1 MSDWLKKKIAA
12 EGSAGNNTH
21 PSVEIDPSIDV
32 SQFVLQFIV
41 EAAGAT
47 PTVTYKYQVSADD
60 PSVTDANSTW
70 SDLNYVPFQDG
81 TETVA
86 AATRARTTVGSD
98 TLIPFMG
105 TKARQIFRK
114 IRLVTTLNTNVTYRS
129 ELSGLDTT
137 P

>member
-1 MSDWLKKKIAA
+1 MSRWLKRLIAPA
-12 EGSAGNNTH
+12 GSAGNATH
-21 PSVEIDPSIDV
+21 PSFEIDPSIDV
-32 SQFVLQFIV
+32 SQLVLQFIV

-60 PSVTDANSTW
+60 PAVSDANSTW

-86 AATRARTTVGSD
+86 ATTRARTAVGSD

-129 ELSGLDTT
+129 EIAGLDTT